1 MRAPAGLDVDHI
13 DGDGLNNRR
22 SNLRACTHTENG
34 RNRKLSKNNT
44 SGLKGVNAREAG
56 KWQAM
61 IKTSGRILHLGVFDS
76 KMEAA
81 KAYDAAALRL
91 YGEFART
98 NAALGLIDGEP

>member
-1 MRAPAGLDVDHI
+1 MGNIMGEAFSRLRRARGL
-13 DGDGLNNRR
+13 
-22 SNLRACTHTENG
+22 SLRET
-34 RNRKLSKNNT
+34 
-44 SGLKGVNAREAG
+44 G